1 MFSCVFSRF
10 SAAANSVNS
19 PDISNL
25 PRETFGT
32 IFSVKPVETAEIKE
46 TLRDK
51 VPCASDYSKNK
62 VDTEEVKSQ
71 LKGVNICQPSET
83 ERVDRVNSSKRP
95 VSEPRES
102 LIKTNSQQD
111 RIPMSVKDTRET
123 IKEEIKLLPPAAF
136 LLKKGGSPILDGSG
150 VLPNDFRIDSK
161 LEHGQA
167 TLKDNHDMPTSVHTR
182 AALQVPDNFRTV
194 SERQSETL
202 SVQQKPTHDQ
212 YQFVSPAEE
221 IVYIRNVLR
230 DFKQLK
236 HKHR

>member
-1 MFSCVFSRF
+1 M
-10 SAAANSVNS
+10 NS

-32 IFSVKPVETAEIKE
+32 VFSVKPVETVEIKE
-46 TLRDK
+46 TPRDE
-51 VPCASDYSKNK
+51 VPCASDYSKHE

-71 LKGVNICQPSET
+71 LKGVNICQSSET
-83 ERVDRVNSSKRP
+83 ERVDRGNSSKMS
-95 VSEPRES
+95 VSEPTES

-136 LLKKGGSPILDGSG
+136 LLKKDGSPILDGSA
-150 VLPNDFRIDSK
+150 VLPNVFRTDSK

-167 TLKDNHDMPTSVHTR
+167 TLKDNHDMPSSVHTI
-182 AALQVPDNFRTV
+182 AALEVPDNFRTM
-194 SERQSETL
+194 SDRQPENL
-202 SVQQKPTHDQ
+202 PVEQKPAHDNYQ
-212 YQFVSPAEE
+212 YVSPAEE
-221 IVYIRNVLR
+221 IVHIRNVLR